1 MYVDSTGQ
9 SVTLNTK
16 TKAKLVVDHYEKV
29 SSSQNSRQKG
39 TLFDGNGKA
48 VYEISGSYLD

>member
-39 TLFDGNGKA
+39 TLFDENGKA